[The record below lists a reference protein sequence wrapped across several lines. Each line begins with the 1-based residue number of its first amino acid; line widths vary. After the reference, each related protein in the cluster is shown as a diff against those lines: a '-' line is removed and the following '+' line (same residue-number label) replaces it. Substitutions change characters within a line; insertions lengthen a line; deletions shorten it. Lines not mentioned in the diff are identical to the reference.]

1 MLRSP
6 ASGDIASRDWALFY
20 EKPGSLGNEI
30 ILEACVNTELPELL
44 APAGSW
50 DCAKAAVE
58 NGADA
63 IYFGVDRFNAR
74 MRADNFTI
82 ADLPELMAFLHG
94 RGVKGYLTLNT
105 LMFTEEL
112 PELEGVLRS
121 VIAAG
126 VDAAIVQDVGVCRL
140 IRHLSPDFPIH
151 ASTQMSISSAAGVEF
166 AQALGCQL
174 VVLARE
180 CSISELEPIQ
190 TQTQAVLPLEVFV
203 HGALCVAY
211 SGQCLTSEA
220 LGGRSANRG
229 ECAQACRMAY
239 DLVVDGQVLDLGDRH
254 YLLSPQDLAGL
265 PVLGKLV
272 QTGVAS
278 LKIEGRLKTPEYVAN
293 VTRIYRQQL
302 DQQLD
307 ALRSSSPQGDRED
320 DDRASNPQERYE
332 LEMAFSRGLYTGWF
346 EGVNN
351 QALVHAQ
358 FAKKRGVYL
367 GQVVAI
373 EPQRILLER
382 SSTSLQYPL
391 KAGDGVVFE
400 RGDRNQDQEVG
411 GRIYQVTHR
420 GDRECWLSFSRK
432 HFPLEAVQWGDRVW
446 KTNDPDLDQRIR
458 RTYQG
463 DQPHYARPLWFTV
476 SGSEGSPL
484 RVTVTDREGVTVDVT
499 STLPLAAALNQPLSS
514 DRLREQLGRLG
525 NTPFYLADLT
535 NHLTGAVIL
544 PVRELNQLRRTAIEE
559 LQRRRSQPHPWT
571 LHATAS
577 YRDLLPTPHSPTP
590 HSPLPPIPLVRSLS
604 QLQGVLDLSKS
615 LSCPLIYCELEDPR
629 NYTKAVAIVRRYPQ
643 TQLFVAPPRITK
655 PKEQWIL
662 EQVRRSEADGYLIR
676 NYDHLTFFKD
686 DRCIADFSYN
696 VANPLTA
703 AYFKEQFPQLERLTA
718 SYDLNGDQLEALATH
733 LPPHW
738 LEVTLHQYMPLFHME
753 HCVFCAFLS
762 EGTDHTNCGRPCEQ
776 YSVHLRDR
784 VGVDH
789 VLQADAGC
797 RNTVFNGT
805 AQSGAEWLPRF
816 QALGLRYF
824 RIEFLRESA
833 EQVRSIL
840 QQYDRLFRGDLS
852 GAELWKTL
860 RKTTGLVQRQ
870 LGVTR
875 GTLK

>member
-1 MLRSP
+1 
-6 ASGDIASRDWALFY
+6 
-20 EKPGSLGNEI
+20 
-30 ILEACVNTELPELL
+30 
-44 APAGSW
+44 
-50 DCAKAAVE
+50 
-58 NGADA
+58 
-63 IYFGVDRFNAR
+63 
-74 MRADNFTI
+74 
-82 ADLPELMAFLHG
+82 
-94 RGVKGYLTLNT
+94 
-105 LMFTEEL
+105 
-112 PELEGVLRS
+112 
-121 VIAAG
+121 
-126 VDAAIVQDVGVCRL
+126 
-140 IRHLSPDFPIH
+140 
-151 ASTQMSISSAAGVEF
+151 
-166 AQALGCQL
+166 
-174 VVLARE
+174 
-180 CSISELEPIQ
+180 
-190 TQTQAVLPLEVFV
+190 
-203 HGALCVAY
+203 
-211 SGQCLTSEA
+211 
-220 LGGRSANRG
+220 
-229 ECAQACRMAY
+229 MAY
-239 DLVVDGQVLDLGDRH
+239 DLVVDGEVLDLGDRH

-265 PVLGKLV
+265 PVLAKLV

-302 DQQLD
+302 DVLRQQNPAQLNP
-307 ALRSSSPQGDRED
+307 AQSSPVKPNLQTHLQH
-320 DDRASNPQERYE
+320 SQEQAKQEQAQQQYE
-332 LEMAFSRGLYTGWF
+332 LEMAFSRGLHTGWF

-373 EPQRILLER
+373 EHQRILLER
-382 SSTSLQYPL
+382 SSTSIQYPL

-411 GRIYQVTHR
+411 GRIYEIMHR

-458 RTYQG
+458 RTYEG
-463 DQPHYARPLWFTV
+463 DQPRYTRPLWFTV

-484 RVTVTDREGVTVDVT
+484 RVTVSDRAGVTVEVN
-499 STLPLAAALNQPLSS
+499 STLSLAAAVNQPLNS

-535 NHLTGAVIL
+535 NQLTGAVIL

-559 LQRRRSQPHPWT
+559 LQRRRSQPRPWT
-571 LHATAS
+571 LHPTAS
-577 YRDLLPTPHSPTP
+577 YCDLLPTSHAPLPTP
-590 HSPLPPIPLVRSLS
+590 HAPLPIPLVRSLL
-604 QLQGVLDLSKS
+604 QLQAVLDLSDS
-615 LSCPLIYCELEDPR
+615 LSCPLVYCELEDPR
-629 NYTKAVAIVRRYPQ
+629 NYTQAVAIVRAYPQ
-643 TQLFVAPPRITK
+643 TQIFVAPPRITK

-662 EQVRRSEADGYLIR
+662 EQVRGSEADGYLIR

-686 DRCIADFSYN
+686 DRCVADFSYN
-696 VANPLTA
+696 IANPLTA

-718 SYDLNGDQLEALATH
+718 SYDLNGAQLEALAAQI
-733 LPPHW
+733 PPHW
-738 LEVTLHQYMPLFHME
+738 LEVTLHQHMPLFHME

-784 VGVDH
+784 VGINH

-805 AQSGAEWLPRF
+805 PQSGAEWLPRF
-816 QALGLRYF
+816 QVLGLRHF
-824 RIEFLRESA
+824 RIEFLRESP

-840 QQYDRLFRGDLS
+840 QQYDRLFRGDLT
-852 GAELWKTL
+852 GAELWKNL
-860 RKTTGLVQRQ
+860 RKTTGSVQQQ

>member
-1 MLRSP
+1 MINETARSV
-6 ASGDIASRDWALFY
+6 
-20 EKPGSLGNEI
+20 
-30 ILEACVNTELPELL
+30 ILNCFPFNHQGLPELL

-82 ADLPELMAFLHG
+82 ADLPALMEFLHS

-105 LMFTEEL
+105 LMFTGEL
-112 PELEGVLRS
+112 AELEMVLRS

-151 ASTQMSISSAAGVEF
+151 ASTQMSISSAAGVRF
-166 AQALGCQL
+166 AQTLGCQL

-180 CSISELEPIQ
+180 CSLKELEMIQIQ
-190 TQTQAVLPLEVFV
+190 TQRELPLEVFV

-239 DLVVDGQVLDLGDRH
+239 DLVVDGEVLDLGDRH

-265 PVLGKLV
+265 PVLPELV

-302 DQQLD
+302 DRIAAMAKSPNPVTPCTNSVIESEQQY
-307 ALRSSSPQGDRED
+307 Q
-320 DDRASNPQERYE
+320 

-346 EGVNN
+346 EGVNHP
-351 QALVHAQ
+351 ALVHAQ

-382 SSTSLQYPL
+382 SSTSLHYPI

-400 RGDRNQDQEVG
+400 RGDRNAETEVG
-411 GRIYQVTHR
+411 GRIYEVLHR

-432 HFPLEAVQWGDRVW
+432 HFALDAVHWGDRVW
-446 KTNDPDLDQRIR
+446 KTNDPDLDQQIR

-463 DQPHYARPLWFTV
+463 EQPQYSRPLWFTV
-476 SGSEGSPL
+476 SGREGQPL
-484 RVTVTDREGVTVDVT
+484 KVMVTDQEGLTAEVT
-499 STLPLAAALNQPLSS
+499 STLLLTAAHTQPLST
-514 DRLREQLGRLG
+514 DRLREQFGRLG

-535 NHLTGAVIL
+535 NNLTGAVIL
-544 PVRELNQLRRTAIEE
+544 PVRELNQLRRNAIEA
-559 LQRRRSQPHPWT
+559 LHCRRRESHPWT
-571 LHATAS
+571 LRSGVS
-577 YRDLLPTPHSPTP
+577 YGDLLPELVEINENMETFGGAETLGGAETT
-590 HSPLPPIPLVRSLS
+590 PLPPIPLVRNLA
-604 QLQGVLDLSKS
+604 QLEAVLAFP
-615 LSCPLIYCELEDPR
+615 CPLLYCELEDPR
-629 NYTKAVAIVRRYPQ
+629 NYTKAVAIVRRFPK
-643 TQLFVAPPRITK
+643 TQLFVAAPRITK
-655 PKEQWIL
+655 PNEQWIL
-662 EQVRRSEADGYLIR
+662 EQVRRCEADGYLIR
-676 NYDHLTFFKD
+676 NYDHLTFFQN

-696 VANPLTA
+696 IANPLTA

-718 SYDLNGDQLEALATH
+718 SYDLNGEQLQALATH
-733 LPPHW
+733 LPSDW

-776 YSVHLRDR
+776 YTVKLRDR

-789 VLQADAGC
+789 LLQADAGC

-816 QALGLRYF
+816 QALGLRHF
-824 RIEFLRESA
+824 RLEFLQESPQ
-833 EQVRSIL
+833 QVQAIL
-840 QQYDRLFRGDLS
+840 SQYDRLFRGEVT
-852 GAELWKTL
+852 GADLWKNL
-860 RKTTGLVQRQ
+860 RKTTGSLQQQ

-875 GTLK
+875 GTLKTP